1 MNQHIHLIGIGGTG
15 MGPLAKVFLEMGH
28 KVSGSDL
35 QPSETTDYLIKL
47 GATVY
52 FNHSAANVN
61 GATRVIY
68 SSAIPV
74 QNPEIVAARQKGIDV
89 LHRSEVL
96 AQLLNNRRGIAVSG
110 AHGKTTV
117 TSMIALCLE
126 MAGTDPTVLIGA
138 HFAPFGPGAKYGRGE
153 FVVAEADES
162 DGSFLRYRP
171 EVSVVTS
178 IEADHLENYNGTFES
193 LIASYRRFLSNCQP
207 GGLRLI
213 GMDHPVA
220 ASISQ
225 EYDGVTYG
233 FSPGA
238 HWRAE
243 VLQLEQERSVF
254 RVFRLGEFFADF
266 VLNVPG
272 RHNVSNAL
280 ACIAVCHHVGLSI
293 PQMQRALRRF
303 TGAKRR
309 FEILGTIG
317 GALVVDDYAHHP
329 TEVAAVIKAARE
341 GWPTR
346 RIVAVFQ
353 PHRYSR
359 TKLLFEDFAQAF
371 READVVIITDIYA
384 PPPEKP
390 IPGVSAAA
398 LADRVRESNAPKNV
412 YHIPQQEDVVPFL
425 RDWLT
430 AQDLVLVMGAGP
442 ISRVAH
448 DLVKRT

>member
-1 MNQHIHLIGIGGTG
+1 M
-15 MGPLAKVFLEMGH
+15 
-28 KVSGSDL
+28 
-35 QPSETTDYLIKL
+35 IKL
-47 GATVY
+47 ERRYT
-52 FNHSAANVN
+52 SAANVN

-193 LIASYRRFLSNCQP
+193 LIAGYRRFLSNCQP

-254 RVFRLGEFFADF
+254 RVFRLESSSPISQC
-266 VLNVPG
+266 PG
-272 RHNVSNAL
+272 RHNVQRPGL
-280 ACIAVCHHVGLSI
+280 HHSMPPHRFI
-293 PQMQRALRRF
+293 HPQMQRALRRF

-317 GALVVDDYAHHP
+317 
-329 TEVAAVIKAARE
+329 
-341 GWPTR
+341 
-346 RIVAVFQ
+346 
-353 PHRYSR
+353 
-359 TKLLFEDFAQAF
+359 
-371 READVVIITDIYA
+371 A
-384 PPPEKP
+384 P
-390 IPGVSAAA
+390 G
-398 LADRVRESNAPKNV
+398 
-412 YHIPQQEDVVPFL
+412 
-425 RDWLT
+425 
-430 AQDLVLVMGAGP
+430 GG
-442 ISRVAH
+442 
-448 DLVKRT
+448 

>member
-28 KVSGSDL
+28 TVSGSDL
-35 QPSETTDYLIKL
+35 QPSETTDYLIQL

-74 QNPEIVAARQKGIDV
+74 QNPEIVAARQRGIDV

-110 AHGKTTV
+110 AHGKTTI

-126 MAGTDPTVLIGA
+126 LAGTDPTVLIGA
-138 HFAPFGPGAKYGRGE
+138 HFAPFGPGAKYGRGD

-162 DGSFLRYRP
+162 DGSFLRYCP

-178 IEADHLENYNGTFES
+178 IEPDHLENYNGTFET
-193 LIASYRRFLSNCQP
+193 LISSYRRFLGNCKP
-207 GGLRLI
+207 GGLRII
-213 GMDHPVA
+213 GIDHPVA

-225 EYDGVTYG
+225 EYDCVTYG
-233 FSPGA
+233 FTPHA

-243 VLQLEQERSVF
+243 MLYLEQERSVF
-254 RVFRLGEFFADF
+254 RVFRHGEFFADF
-266 VLNVPG
+266 ELNVPG
-272 RHNVSNAL
+272 RHNISNAL
-280 ACIAVCHHVGLSI
+280 ACIVVCHHVGLTV
-293 PQMQRALRRF
+293 QEMQRGLRRF

-309 FEILGTIG
+309 FQIIGTCR

-329 TEVAAVIKAARE
+329 TEVAAVIKAAKE
-341 GWPTR
+341 GWPSR
-346 RIVAVFQ
+346 RVVAVFQ

-359 TKLLFEDFAQAF
+359 TKLLFEEFAQAF

-390 IPGVSAAA
+390 IPQVSSAA
-398 LADRVRESNAPKNV
+398 LADRVRENDGPQKV
-412 YHIPQQEDVVPFL
+412 YHIPQQEEVAPFL
-425 RDWLT
+425 REWLSSS
-430 AQDLVLVMGAGP
+430 DLVLVMGAGP
-442 ISRVAH
+442 IWRVAH
-448 DLVKRT
+448 DLLV